1 MNRYSHFNFRTL
13 CHSLAFL
20 SVFSMIGLEQF
31 PAEAKSVSRQKVV
44 QTASVMKGIPYVYG
58 GASTSGFDCSG
69 LVQYVFAKAN
79 IQLPRT
85 ADRQFDF
92 GTPIAFAHAKPG
104 DLMFFNTGKARGE
117 VTHVGIYMGKN
128 NMLHAPRPGK
138 KVQFASVDTRSWFR
152 PRLLGIRRV
161 NKQTYHLARKPIGW
175 EVSVMPTNLNVI
187 VEKIKADRVM
197 VTASL

>member
-13 CHSLAFL
+13 CHALAFM
-20 SVFSMIGLEQF
+20 SAFSMMAVEQF
-31 PAEAKSVSRQKVV
+31 PAEAKSVSRQKVIQNAAV
-44 QTASVMKGIPYVYG
+44 LKGIPYVYG
-58 GASTSGFDCSG
+58 GSSPAGFDCSG

-92 GTPIAFAHAKPG
+92 GTPVAFAHAKPG
-104 DLMFFNTGKARGE
+104 DLMFFNTGKARGA

-161 NKQTYHLARKPIGW
+161 NKQTYQLTRKPVGW
-175 EVSVMPTNLNVI
+175 EVSMMPTNLNVI
-187 VEKIKADRVM
+187 VEKLKADRVM

>member
-1 MNRYSHFNFRTL
+1 MNRYSPFNFHKL
-13 CHSLAFL
+13 GHFLACM
-20 SVFSMIGLEQF
+20 SAVSMMGMQQF
-31 PAEAKSVSRQKVV
+31 PAEAKNVSRQKVI
-44 QTASVMKGIPYVYG
+44 QTASVLKGIPYIYG
-58 GASTSGFDCSG
+58 GASTAGFDCSG

-79 IQLPRT
+79 IRLPRT

-92 GTPIAFAHAKPG
+92 GTPVTYAHAKAG
-104 DLMFFNTGKARGE
+104 DLMFFNTGNTRGE

-197 VTASL
+197 VTASI